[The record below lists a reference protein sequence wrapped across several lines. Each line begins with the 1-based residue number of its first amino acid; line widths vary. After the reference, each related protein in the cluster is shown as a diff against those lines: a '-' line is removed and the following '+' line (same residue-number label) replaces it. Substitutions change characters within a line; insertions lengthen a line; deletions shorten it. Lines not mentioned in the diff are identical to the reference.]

1 MIQRTPY
8 ADAFTYGLM
17 IIGFLLLIGPFI
29 VIISGAS
36 QSLQQ
41 INSVPFSFMPSDRL
55 FENMHAAWNRAS
67 LGNAMLNS
75 FIMASLVTVGKV
87 ALSACTA
94 FAIVFFRSPLRHL
107 FFWTVFITLMLPLE
121 VRVVPTYAVAAD
133 MFHPFA
139 LLINAVSGI
148 DINIE
153 WNLLNS
159 YAGLTLPLIATAT
172 GTFLYRQF
180 FMTLPDELA
189 EAARMD
195 GSGPMRF
202 FVDMILPLSR
212 TNMLALTTIMFVY
225 GWNQYLWPLL
235 MVTDPSYKTVMMSLS
250 SLLPSENGTPDW
262 NVTLAGSL
270 IIMLPPLL
278 VVGLLQRWF
287 VRGLVSTEK

>member
-29 VIISGAS
+29 VIIAGAS

-41 INSVPFSFMPSDRL
+41 INSVPFSFIPSGRL
-55 FENMHAAWNRAS
+55 FENMQTAWYRAN

-133 MFHPFA
+133 MFHPLR
-139 LLINAVSGI
+139 LLINAISGI
-148 DINIE
+148 DVNIE

>member
-41 INSVPFSFMPSDRL
+41 INSVPFSFMPSNRL
-55 FENMHAAWNRAS
+55 LENMHAAWNRAN

>member
-1 MIQRTPY
+1 L
-8 ADAFTYGLM
+8 TYGIM
-17 IIGFLLLIGPFI
+17 VIGFLLLIGPFI
-29 VIISGAS
+29 VVIAGAS
-36 QSLQQ
+36 QSFHQ
-41 INSVPFSFMPSDRL
+41 INSVPFSFLPGNQIVQNL
-55 FENMHAAWNRAS
+55 EAAWTRAN
-67 LGNAMLNS
+67 LGKAMLNS

-87 ALSACTA
+87 ALSAFTA
-94 FAIVFFRSPLRHL
+94 FAIVFFRSPLRHV

-133 MFHPFA
+133 MFHPFR
-139 LLINAVSGI
+139 LIINAVSGI

-202 FVDMILPLSR
+202 FLDMILPLSR

-235 MVTDPSYKTVMMSLS
+235 MVTDPSYKTVMMSLQT
-250 SLLPSENGTPDW
+250 LLPSENGTPDW

>member
-29 VIISGAS
+29 VIIAGAS

-41 INSVPFSFMPSDRL
+41 INSVPFSFIPSGRL
-55 FENMHAAWNRAS
+55 FENMQTAWYRAN

-133 MFHPFA
+133 MFHPFR
-139 LLINAVSGI
+139 LLINAISGI
-148 DINIE
+148 DVNIE

>member
-55 FENMHAAWNRAS
+55 FENMHAAWNRAN

-148 DINIE
+148 DVNIE

>member
-29 VIISGAS
+29 VIIAGAS

-55 FENMHAAWNRAS
+55 FENMHAAWNRAN

-94 FAIVFFRSPLRHL
+94 FAIVFFRSPLRHM